1 MDERMLAECG
11 EDQGEFNA
19 LVQGQDEEKGAHLQ
33 AWTPLPL
40 DLRGAR
46 GALLRCPILPA
57 GTVDDNRRMGQKKC
71 QAGMVRP

>member
-1 MDERMLAECG
+1 MDERTLAKCG

-40 DLRGAR
+40 DL
-46 GALLRCPILPA
+46 
-57 GTVDDNRRMGQKKC
+57 
-71 QAGMVRP
+71 